1 MSDTAQMR
9 DVAVRRTGSRLAWLR
24 QWDPVRLS
32 GLALPAMLVVFVVVF
47 SIARTSTFLT
57 VANFRTLG
65 SSQAVLAVLA
75 IAALLPLIVGQFDL
89 SVGANLG
96 LGVIVTT
103 GLTGNVGLPTPVAI
117 VLALITCAFVG
128 LVNGVLVARFEINA
142 FVATLATATVL
153 GGLVDWVTGG
163 TAIVQNIPGSLL
175 TLGQASVLGVPITV
189 IYLLVVAALVFYV
202 LRFTPAGRY
211 LYAIGGS
218 REAARLAGIKVS
230 RLTLITFI
238 AAGLLA
244 GVAGVMEAAVL
255 GSGSPTVGPEFLLPA
270 FAACFL
276 GATSIRPGTFN
287 VPGTVIAVYT
297 IATGT
302 TGLELMGTPTYI
314 EPIFSG
320 VVLVLAALSTRY
332 IRAYRAK
339 SSPSA

>member
-9 DVAVRRTGSRLAWLR
+9 DVAVRSTGSRLAWLR
-24 QWDPVRLS
+24 HWDAVRLS
-32 GLALPAMLVVFVVVF
+32 GLALPTMLVAFVVVF
-47 SIARTSTFLT
+47 SITRTSTFLT
-57 VANFRTLG
+57 VGNFRTLG

-103 GLTGNVGLPTPVAI
+103 GLTGNVGLATPVAI

-128 LVNGVLVARFEINA
+128 LINGVLVAGFEINA
-142 FVATLATATVL
+142 FVATLATGTVL

-163 TAIVQNIPGSLL
+163 TAIVQNIPSSLL
-175 TLGQASVLGVPITV
+175 TLGQANVFGIPITV
-189 IYLLVVAALVFYV
+189 IYLLVVAVLAFYA

-230 RLTLITFI
+230 RLTLLTFI

-276 GATSIRPGTFN
+276 GATAIRPGTFN
-287 VPGTVIAVYT
+287 VVGTVVAVYT

-339 SSPSA
+339 NR

>member
-1 MSDTAQMR
+1 MSGTAQMR
-9 DVAVRRTGSRLAWLR
+9 DVAVRRTDSRLSWLR

-32 GLALPAMLVVFVVVF
+32 GLALPALLAAFVVIF
-47 SIARTSTFLT
+47 SITRTDTFLT
-57 VANFRTLG
+57 VANFRTIG
-65 SSQAVLAVLA
+65 SSQAVLGVLA

-89 SVGANLG
+89 SVAGNLG

-128 LVNGVLVARFEINA
+128 LVNGVLVARFEVNA
-142 FVATLATATVL
+142 FVATLATGTVL

-175 TLGQASVLGVPITV
+175 KLGEANVVGVPVTV
-189 IYLLVVAALVFYV
+189 IYLLVVAALAYYV

-218 REAARLAGIKVS
+218 REAARLAGIKVP
-230 RLTLITFI
+230 RLTLLTFVT
-238 AAGLLA
+238 AGLLA

-276 GATSIRPGTFN
+276 GATAIRPGTFN
-287 VPGTVIAVYT
+287 VVGTVIAVYT

-320 VVLVLAALSTRY
+320 VVLVVAALSTRY
-332 IRAYRAK
+332 IRAYRARNR
-339 SSPSA
+339 

>member
-1 MSDTAQMR
+1 MNTAQMP
-9 DVAVRRTGSRLAWLR
+9 DVTAGPKGHRRLAWLR
-24 QWDPVRLS
+24 HQRWDPVRLS
-32 GLALPAMLVVFVVVF
+32 GFALPALLVGFLVAF
-47 SIARTSTFLT
+47 SIAEPSTFLT

-75 IAALLPLIVGQFDL
+75 LAALLPLIVGQFDL

-103 GLTGNVGLPTPVAI
+103 GLTGNVGLPVPVAI
-117 VLALITCAFVG
+117 LLALVTCSFVG
-128 LVNGVLVARFEINA
+128 VVNGVLVARFEINA
-142 FVATLATATVL
+142 FVATLATATIL

-163 TAIVQNIPGSLL
+163 TAIVQNIPASLL
-175 TLGQASVLGVPITV
+175 TLGQANVLGIPITV
-189 IYLLVVAALVFYV
+189 IYMLVAAAAVFYV

-218 REAARLAGIKVS
+218 REAARLAGIDVA
-230 RLTLITFI
+230 RLTLAAFI
-238 AAGLLA
+238 AAGFIA

-297 IATGT
+297 IAVGT
-302 TGLELMGTPTYI
+302 TGLELAGVPTYI

-320 VVLVLAALSTRY
+320 VVLILAALSTRY
-332 IRAYRAK
+332 IRAYRVRNR
-339 SSPSA
+339 